1 MSGAEVNVKGVLA
14 DFLQSTDTRCP
25 SCAYSLRGCTS
36 DRCPECG
43 AALSLRLAA
52 QRNGVGWWLAGV
64 LGSAVS
70 LGMTV
75 VFLFPSMQM
84 VSAMFANPY
93 LQSQV
98 RAGVSPMSI
107 LPHWKGIWPLALLTA
122 ATCLFFGWMIS
133 QRGAFA
139 RRGAWMNAIIGMLG
153 ACSPLILLLIVNR
166 VLAWM

>member
-1 MSGAEVNVKGVLA
+1 MAEGETKMRHVLA
-14 DFLQSTDTRCP
+14 DFLSERDTRCP
-25 SCAYSLRGCTS
+25 SCSYSLRGCQS

-43 AALSLRLAA
+43 ATLSLRLASERLGA
-52 QRNGVGWWLAGV
+52 GWWMGGV

-75 VFLFPSMQM
+75 VFLFPSIQM

-107 LPHWKGIWPLALLTA
+107 LPHWKGMWPLAVLTA
-122 ATCLFFGWMIS
+122 ATCLLFGWMIS

-139 RRGAWMNAIIGMLG
+139 RRGAWVNATLGVLG